1 LQLLYL
7 SIVQNY
13 NVARSIQEEFFDKFY
28 IPHEL
33 SNYGW
38 VILGATPVVSATRMG
53 GIIYI
58 NYYIFILKQ
67 NLIIYIYIITL
78 IILPDRFGLNLGPF
92 AMGEISGRT
101 LIPQCLSR

>member
-1 LQLLYL
+1 MWLDLFKK
-7 SIVQNY
+7 SSSTNFV
-13 NVARSIQEEFFDKFY
+13 

-38 VILGATPVVSATRMG
+38 VILGATSVVSATRMG
-53 GIIYI
+53 QIIHMKNYI
-58 NYYIFILKQ
+58 LLLKQ
-67 NLIIYIYIITL
+67 KFIIYIYIITL
-78 IILPDRFGLNLGPF
+78 IKLPDRFGLNLGPF